1 MRNQSVIMWFFLRFS
16 HDGLIKKD
24 LSGLYEV
31 VIKVSE
37 FVPHLNTLWVWAIKN
52 ILMVLTKAKHTI
64 SVK

>member
-1 MRNQSVIMWFFLRFS
+1 MWFFLRFS
-16 HDGLIKKD
+16 DDDLIKKD
-24 LSGLYEV
+24 LPGLYEV

-37 FVPHLNTLWVWAIKN
+37 FVPHLNTLWVWVIKN